1 MAAIPA
7 KRKSMWQRTAMSQR
21 LFGQPEIRSGGERAA
36 GMRLGAMDGRCAPI
50 LPRSGG
56 SPALEPLLPHTPGH
70 CEFRVER
77 EYESDA
83 KIGLR
88 EYLSMLRI

>member
-1 MAAIPA
+1 MERASIGVSEAFS
-7 KRKSMWQRTAMSQR
+7 R
-21 LFGQPEIRSGGERAA
+21 QPEIRSGGERANEV
-36 GMRLGAMDGRCAPI
+36 RLGAMDGRCAPI

-56 SPALEPLLPHTPGH
+56 APALEPLLSHAHGR

-88 EYLSMLRI
+88 EHLSMLRI